1 MRFKYWCS
9 ISWQV
14 IVMNS
19 VCWHHQRKFCI
30 MSGKHSYNSNRR
42 THLHH
47 AEQICR
53 LNILFQRVLHRT
65 LKFCCAMPSC
75 SSLGTEIPKT
85 ASSCTELFSGVT
97 IELFYD
103 ILMKML
109 VAKTDISCQPRTVT
123 EKVHFLRIWHIP
135 KGLNIFRNC
144 YHLCLN

>member
-1 MRFKYWCS
+1 MQYILAGHRNEWCLLAPPKKILRNVRQTQLQQQPANTS
-9 ISWQV
+9 AP
-14 IVMNS
+14 
-19 VCWHHQRKFCI
+19 C
-30 MSGKHSYNSNRR
+30 R
-42 THLHH
+42 TDMPT
-47 AEQICR
+47 

-109 VAKTDISCQPRTVT
+109 AAKTDISCQPRTVT